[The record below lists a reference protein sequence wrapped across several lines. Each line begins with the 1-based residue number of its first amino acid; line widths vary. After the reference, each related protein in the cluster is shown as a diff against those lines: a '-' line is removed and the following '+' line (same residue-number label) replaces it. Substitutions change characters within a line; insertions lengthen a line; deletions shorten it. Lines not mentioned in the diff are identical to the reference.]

1 MISHLIKLLACLLL
15 IMPFRL
21 MANSAIQQGFDLL
34 KPNPAGALEIIQP
47 LDVKSLS
54 VLEQLQYAHLFVSS
68 NNLQGH
74 YPASIH
80 FIETTTL
87 PTPNNAEEFRQM
99 LNLAIRMAW
108 PYEATGQF
116 DAALNWYKTAE
127 DIALRLQDKEEQGY
141 VKLQYSAVYM
151 QQGYSWQALSI
162 AKEAQQLLMHSK
174 DEVIIADLNSQL
186 GILYYLN
193 GDFAES
199 IALQNKV
206 LVQAEKDHSVQER
219 SAAHYNIAN
228 AYLKWGKESNKGL
241 KLLKANQHY
250 KQALELAIELNSN
263 YLIRNNLL
271 GLVALHTYSNNLSV
285 AGEYVKQLLNLDV
298 ENQGFSAL
306 SFNLILAQY
315 YARTKQTEAV
325 QPHLDVVIEY
335 FEKHDKRL
343 PSYAIIKQKELA
355 ELYANLGDYQLAYV
369 WLERYN
375 NQVLSTQQLNL
386 QQQVATLKSELDNQ
400 RLLHEN
406 SLLSLQS
413 HRSGIITFIALLIV
427 CITAAMLYWQYRK
440 KRLFYKLSNTDFLTG
455 IANRRFIMEE
465 GERLYKRQQLSSIV
479 LDIDHFK
486 SINDQFGHD
495 TGDLVLSDVTSIMQ
509 QFLSHG
515 EMLGRIGGEEFLILL
530 PNISQQE
537 LQEYAESLRVM
548 IESHP
553 FKTHLGQPLQVTA
566 SFGLAAYKAKSLATQ
581 FTSADQAL
589 YQAKQQ
595 GRNCWVLG

>member
-1 MISHLIKLLACLLL
+1 
-15 IMPFRL
+15 MPFRL
-21 MANSAIQQGFDLL
+21 MANGSIQHGYELL
-34 KPNPAGALEIIQP
+34 KSNPTAVLEIIQP
-47 LDVKSLS
+47 LDVNSLT
-54 VLEQLQYAHLFVSS
+54 VLEQLEYSYLFVAS
-68 NNLQGH
+68 NNLLGH
-74 YPASIH
+74 YPTSIEY
-80 FIETTTL
+80 IETTEL
-87 PTPNNAEEFRQM
+87 PTPQNATEFRQM

-108 PYEATGQF
+108 PYEATSQF
-116 DAALNWYKTAE
+116 TTALSWYKKAE
-127 DIALRLQDKEEQGY
+127 DIAIRLQDKEEQGY

-151 QQGYSWQALSI
+151 QQGYSWQALNI
-162 AKEAQQLLMHSK
+162 AKEAQQLLVHSK
-174 DEVIIADLNSQL
+174 DAAIVADLNSQL

-193 GDFAES
+193 GDYSES
-199 IALQNKV
+199 ISLQNKV

-219 SAAHYNIAN
+219 AAAHYNMAN

-250 KQALELAIELNSN
+250 KNALKLAIELNSN
-263 YLIRNNLL
+263 YLKRNNLL
-271 GLVALHTYSNNLSV
+271 GLIALHTYSSNLV
-285 AGEYVKQLLNLDV
+285 IAGEYVNQILALDI
-298 ENQGFSAL
+298 ENQGFGAL
-306 SFNLILAQY
+306 SFHLILAQY
-315 YARTKQTEAV
+315 YAKTKQTEVV
-325 QPHLDVVIEY
+325 QPHLDAVIDY
-335 FEKHDKRL
+335 FEQHHDRL
-343 PSYAIIKQKELA
+343 PSYAVIKQKELA
-355 ELYANLGDYQLAYV
+355 QLYASLGDYQLAYV

-375 NQVLSTQQLNL
+375 NQVLSSQQRNL

-413 HRSGIITFIALLIV
+413 HRSGVITFIALLIV
-427 CITAAMLYWQYRK
+427 CVTVAMLYWQFRK
-440 KRLFYKLSNTDFLTG
+440 KHLFYKLSNTDFLTG

-465 GERLYKRQQLSSIV
+465 GKRLYRRQKLSSIV

-495 TGDLVLSDVTSIMQ
+495 TGDLVLNDVTSIMQ

-515 EMLGRIGGEEFLILL
+515 EMLGRIGGEEFLIVL
-530 PNISQQE
+530 PNITQQE
-537 LQEYAESLRVM
+537 LQEYAECLRVQ

-566 SFGLAAYKAKSLATQ
+566 SFGLAAYNAKSLATQ
-581 FTSADQAL
+581 FTCADQAL